1 MMDVKHILRHLF
13 PDGVL
18 AVSPVGDG
26 GSNRQFFR
34 VATKE
39 GSLVLMLDAD
49 RSSLSRY
56 IRIAHLLSRSGV
68 AVPRI
73 FQENVKLG
81 FVLLE
86 DVGDESL
93 SSFVKRAGVS
103 GRRNIYLYVI
113 DVLVAMEKD
122 VDTSSLPI
130 FGRENLFQETEYFA
144 REFIEKTVGL
154 SVPGGVWGDF
164 SRLVRLVSSTPVGF
178 MHRDFQSENIF
189 IKSGAIRLL
198 DFQSACRGPAFY
210 DVASLLF
217 DPYVFLPI
225 PEIDFLFR
233 YYQTLS
239 QPDFPFV
246 EEAFYLTCI
255 QRLLQALGAY
265 GYLGNG
271 MGKTRFLG
279 FISPALSR
287 LQYLLEKQERFEELL
302 SLVKLARLRWEELLS
317 SS

>member
-1 MMDVKHILRHLF
+1 LIDVEYILQHLF
-13 PDGVL
+13 PAEFL
-18 AVSPVGDG
+18 SVSPVGEG
-26 GSNRQFFR
+26 GSSRQFFR
-34 VATKE
+34 VTTGEK
-39 GSLVLMLDAD
+39 SFVLMLDAD
-49 RSSLSRY
+49 SVSLSKY
-56 IRIAHLLSRSGV
+56 IHIAHLLSESGV

-73 FQENVKLG
+73 FIEDTKLG

-93 SSFVKRAGVS
+93 SSFVKRASVS
-103 GRRNIYLYVI
+103 SRRNIYLYVI
-113 DVLVAMEKD
+113 DMLVAMEKN
-122 VDTSSLPI
+122 VDTSSLPV
-130 FGRENLFQETEYFA
+130 FGRESLLQETEYFA
-144 REFIEKTVGL
+144 REFIERTLGL
-154 SVPGGVWGDF
+154 SVPDGVQGDL
-164 SRLVRLVSSTPVGF
+164 SRLVRLVSSTPAGF

-217 DPYVFLPI
+217 DPYVFLPAS
-225 PEIDFLFR
+225 EIEFLFG
-233 YYQTLS
+233 YYQALC

-246 EEAFYLTCI
+246 QDGFYITCI

-265 GYLGNG
+265 GYLGNV
-271 MGKTRFLG
+271 MGKTRFLK

-287 LQYLLEKQERFEELL
+287 LRYLLEGQEGFRELL
-302 SLVKLARLRWEELLS
+302 SLVKLAELRWEELLS